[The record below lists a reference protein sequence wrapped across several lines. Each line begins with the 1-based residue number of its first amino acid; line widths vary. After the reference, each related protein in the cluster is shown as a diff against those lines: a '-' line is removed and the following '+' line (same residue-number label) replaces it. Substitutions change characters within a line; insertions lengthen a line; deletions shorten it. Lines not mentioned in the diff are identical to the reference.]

1 MIYRKELEN
10 LNCYKPGKPIE
21 EVKRTLGLEEVYKLA
36 SNEIPFIPVH
46 INKVIQKE
54 LKSINRYP
62 DAGCFYLRKLLSE
75 KLDVNTEQIVFG
87 NGSDELIA
95 LSLRAI
101 INKGDE
107 VIVSYPTF
115 LIYEIQAKI
124 HSAKIIRV
132 PFKEFRYSLTEI
144 LKNISNKTK
153 IIFIANP
160 DNPTGTYLTQKEVEA
175 FMIKVPDNV
184 LVFFDEAYFEFAP
197 SDYPDTLKLL
207 KKKKNIFVSR
217 TFSKA
222 YGLAGIRIG
231 YGVGSKELANV
242 MNKIREPFNVNRLAQ
257 AGAIAALENDIFLKK
272 VLNYV
277 QKEKFYLYKEFNK
290 LGIQFVK
297 SATNFIMVD
306 FNQDTS
312 NLNDYLLKKGII
324 IRELKGWGMNN
335 FFRVS
340 IGKHKENKYFIH
352 CLKKYM
358 GLDK

>member
-1 MIYRKELEN
+1 
-10 LNCYKPGKPIE
+10 
-21 EVKRTLGLEEVYKLA
+21 
-36 SNEIPFIPVH
+36 
-46 INKVIQKE
+46 
-54 LKSINRYP
+54 
-62 DAGCFYLRKLLSE
+62 
-75 KLDVNTEQIVFG
+75 